1 MPPLNNYDLTPFPV
15 RGIYNMQLNFEQLLM
30 KTKTNLLIVLLFY
43 AAQTAFAQI
52 EGYWEGQIDLG
63 AQKLEMAF
71 DIKTAKN
78 GYSATLDVP
87 AQGAFD
93 IPVDEITFQDG
104 QLQLKMNAMGASYS
118 GALKDSAI
126 EGDFTQHGMTFPL
139 NLAKAEKKE
148 QRQARPQ
155 DPQPPFNYRIEE
167 VQFTNEKEGNTL
179 TGTLTIPDGDGPFPA
194 MVLVSGSG
202 QQNRDGELMNH
213 RPFWVIAD
221 YCARH
226 GVAVLRYDDRGMGG
240 STGEVENATSLD
252 FSYDAEAAF
261 DFLRKQKH
269 IDASRVGILGHSEG
283 GVINFMVS
291 ARRPEVAFLVSL
303 AGPAVNG
310 VELLKEQQKAILR
323 ASGMTEEAIQFS
335 SNTNAQLFDII
346 ETSNSREEAD
356 SLLRQLVKGWGY
368 NEELTEQTVNQLAMP
383 WMYYFLKYDPTEAIV
398 KTNCPALLLNGSKDL
413 QVIASQN
420 LSGYEKIIAE
430 HGKTNLTLRELPD
443 LNHLFQHCETG
454 SPNEYFEI
462 DETISPEV
470 LEMIVGFVN
479 GVK

>member
-1 MPPLNNYDLTPFPV
+1 
-15 RGIYNMQLNFEQLLM
+15 M
-30 KTKTNLLIVLLFY
+30 KKHIIFIFLVLATL
-43 AAQTAFAQI
+43 QSNAQI
-52 EGYWEGQIDLG
+52 EGYWKGQIKLG
-63 AQKLEMAF
+63 AQELEMAF
-71 DIKTAKN
+71 DIKAIDN
-78 GYSATLDVP
+78 GFSATLDVP

-93 IPVDEITFQDG
+93 IPVDETVFQENR
-104 QLQLKMNAMGASYS
+104 LNMTMSAMGATYS
-118 GALKDSAI
+118 GMLKESRI
-126 EGDFTQHGMTFPL
+126 EGEFTQHGMTFPL
-139 NLAKAEKKE
+139 NLEKGSKEAK
-148 QRQARPQ
+148 QVRPQ
-155 DPQPPFNYRIEE
+155 DPQPPFDYRVTE
-167 VQFTNEKEGNTL
+167 VSFTNEKEGNTL
-179 TGTLTIPDGDGPFPA
+179 TGTLTIPKGKGPFPA

-202 QQNRDGELMNH
+202 QQNRDEELMNH

-226 GVAVLRYDDRGMGG
+226 GIAVLRYDDRGMGG

-283 GVINFMVS
+283 GIINFMVS

-310 VELLKEQQKAILR
+310 IEVLKEQQVAILR
-323 ASGMTEEAIQFS
+323 ASGMTEEMIAFS
-335 SNTNAQLFDII
+335 QNSNRQLFDIV
-346 ETSNSREEAD
+346 ESSNDREEAD
-356 SLLRQLVKGWGY
+356 SLMRQLVKGWGY
-368 NEELTEQTVNQLAMP
+368 NEELTEQTVSGMTMP

-420 LSGYEKIIAE
+420 LPAYEKIIAE
-430 HGKTNLTLRELPD
+430 HGKTNLTLHEMPD

-454 SPNEYFEI
+454 AIEEYATI

-470 LEMIVGFVN
+470 LEMIVGFV
-479 GVK
+479 KKIEK

>member
-1 MPPLNNYDLTPFPV
+1 
-15 RGIYNMQLNFEQLLM
+15 M
-30 KTKTNLLIVLLFY
+30 KKHIIFIFLVLATL
-43 AAQTAFAQI
+43 QSNAQI
-52 EGYWEGQIDLG
+52 EGYWKGQIKLG
-63 AQKLEMAF
+63 AQELEMAF
-71 DIKTAKN
+71 DIKAIDN
-78 GYSATLDVP
+78 GFSATLDVP

-93 IPVDEITFQDG
+93 IPVDETVFQENR
-104 QLQLKMNAMGASYS
+104 LNMTMSAMGATYS
-118 GALKDSAI
+118 GMLKESRI
-126 EGDFTQHGMTFPL
+126 EGEFTQHGMTFPL
-139 NLAKAEKKE
+139 NLEKGSKEAK
-148 QRQARPQ
+148 QVRPQ
-155 DPQPPFNYRIEE
+155 DPQPPFDYRVTE
-167 VQFTNEKEGNTL
+167 VSFTNEKEGNTL
-179 TGTLTIPDGDGPFPA
+179 TGTLTIPKGKGPFPA

-202 QQNRDGELMNH
+202 QQNRDEELMNH

-226 GVAVLRYDDRGMGG
+226 GIAVLRYDDRGIGG
-240 STGEVENATSLD
+240 STGEVENATSMD

-283 GVINFMVS
+283 GIINFMVS

-310 VELLKEQQKAILR
+310 IEVLKEQQVAILR
-323 ASGMTEEAIQFS
+323 ASGMTEEMIAFS
-335 SNTNAQLFDII
+335 QNSNRQLFDIV
-346 ETSNSREEAD
+346 ESSNDREEAD
-356 SLLRQLVKGWGY
+356 SLMRQLVKGWGY
-368 NEELTEQTVNQLAMP
+368 NEELTEQTVSGMTMP

-420 LSGYEKIIAE
+420 LPAYEKIIADY
-430 HGKTNLTLRELPD
+430 GKTNLTLHELPD

-454 SPNEYFEI
+454 AIEEYATI

-470 LEMIVGFVN
+470 LEMIVEFVN
-479 GVK
+479 KK

>member
-1 MPPLNNYDLTPFPV
+1 
-15 RGIYNMQLNFEQLLM
+15 M
-30 KTKTNLLIVLLFY
+30 KKHIIFIFLVLATL
-43 AAQTAFAQI
+43 QSNAQI
-52 EGYWEGQIDLG
+52 EGYWKGQIKLG
-63 AQKLEMAF
+63 AQELEMAF
-71 DIKTAKN
+71 DIKAIDN
-78 GYSATLDVP
+78 GFSATLDVP

-93 IPVDEITFQDG
+93 IPVDETVFQENR
-104 QLQLKMNAMGASYS
+104 LNMTMSAMGATYS
-118 GALKDSAI
+118 GMLKESRI
-126 EGDFTQHGMTFPL
+126 EGEFTQHGMTFPL
-139 NLAKAEKKE
+139 NLEKGSKEAK
-148 QRQARPQ
+148 QVRPQ
-155 DPQPPFNYRIEE
+155 DPQPPFDYRVTE
-167 VQFTNEKEGNTL
+167 VSFTNEKEGNTL
-179 TGTLTIPDGDGPFPA
+179 TGTLTIPKGKGPFPA

-226 GVAVLRYDDRGMGG
+226 GIAVLRYDDRGMGG
-240 STGEVENATSLD
+240 STGEVENATSMD

-283 GVINFMVS
+283 GIINFMVS

-310 VELLKEQQKAILR
+310 IEVLKEQQVAILR
-323 ASGMTEEAIQFS
+323 ASGMTEEMIAFS
-335 SNTNAQLFDII
+335 QNSNRQLFDIV
-346 ETSNSREEAD
+346 ESSNDREEAD
-356 SLLRQLVKGWGY
+356 SLMRQLVKSWGY
-368 NEELTEQTVNQLAMP
+368 NEELTEQTVSGMTMP

-420 LSGYEKIIAE
+420 LPAYEKIIADY
-430 HGKTNLTLRELPD
+430 GKTNLTLHELPD

-454 SPNEYFEI
+454 AIEEYATI

-470 LEMIVGFVN
+470 LEMIVGFV
-479 GVK
+479 KKK